1 MLDEKELRQNKAN
14 YKQLFDQILKYDEQL
29 LSYLNEKQQ
38 LNTKLVNAVKNYFS
52 YKLQLSNINLNSLAV
67 SFNASH
73 YDLEIVNNVYM
84 LREYLRYYENAN
96 SLYFQNHQ
104 TIKENYEIA
113 KQLFSFAWIFKGKAT
128 KTQVINAANIL
139 VDIKNA
145 MYFEKI
151 NYYINSY
158 KEIDVQNAIKDF
170 INNEQEY
177 CTLINQYCGTKLYIK
192 DDPAEPDFSLFTKL
206 IKVTD
211 AQKKKLDIISYA
223 IDGLK
228 EKVKKKALVCADY
241 KAISLLDTIDVDE
254 LKRNIKGLRVN
265 ALKEGGYHTIK
276 DILRVKPWQ
285 LSSLYGISEEKAY
298 EITHEANEIKDKTRS
313 SISLKFD
320 NQKKA
325 EEDTLLLKE
334 IIAYTDHL
342 ELINGYDTITKKFAT
357 SYHLNIQFNGYSQND
372 WYYLT
377 YEQKEKMI
385 SLFEYMNSDTHHSYI
400 NYVEDLYQKWI
411 SIENS
416 VRSDQ
421 EIWNYYEQNAASI
434 YSILDQLVPGL
445 FGSGDAFYGL
455 PKELAEEIKEE
466 CFFPDG
472 LLTTLRTYQEWGV
485 KYILHQ
491 KNVLL
496 GDEMGLGKTLQA
508 IATMVSLRNTGANHF
523 LVVCPAAVLVNWR
536 REVSKHSKLRAIK
549 VHGSSRN
556 AEFKRWIRFGG
567 VCVTTYETT
576 KYLELKDDFK
586 YDLLVVD
593 EAHYIKNV
601 NTQRTKNI
609 IEIAKKTDRHLY
621 MTGTALENNVDEMIS
636 LINQLNPGI
645 AQIAERYKYMGA
657 SKTFRDKIAG
667 VYYRRKVKDVQ
678 KELPDLIEEE
688 AWVSLTSEEDRIY
701 KRDLYSKSY
710 SAIRK
715 VSWNVDDLK
724 DSSKANRLKDIIE
737 NAKEEGRKVIVFS
750 FFRNT
755 IEKIYDFLNGICL
768 PPING
773 SISPQRRQEILDQF
787 NDSKPG
793 SVLISQIQAG
803 GTGLNI
809 QCASVVVIAEPQLK
823 PSIENQAIARAY
835 RMGQTSNV
843 LVYKL
848 LCENTI
854 EEKMLERLKQ
864 KQEIFDAFADK
875 SSAADAQ
882 NQNEISDKTFREIV
896 EEEIDRINKEK
907 GIVQEESD

>member
-1 MLDEKELRQNKAN
+1 M
-14 YKQLFDQILKYDEQL
+14 
-29 LSYLNEKQQ
+29 
-38 LNTKLVNAVKNYFS
+38 
-52 YKLQLSNINLNSLAV
+52 
-67 SFNASH
+67 
-73 YDLEIVNNVYM
+73 
-84 LREYLRYYENAN
+84 
-96 SLYFQNHQ
+96 
-104 TIKENYEIA
+104 
-113 KQLFSFAWIFKGKAT
+113 
-128 KTQVINAANIL
+128 
-139 VDIKNA
+139 
-145 MYFEKI
+145 
-151 NYYINSY
+151 
-158 KEIDVQNAIKDF
+158 
-170 INNEQEY
+170 
-177 CTLINQYCGTKLYIK
+177 
-192 DDPAEPDFSLFTKL
+192 
-206 IKVTD
+206 
-211 AQKKKLDIISYA
+211 
-223 IDGLK
+223 
-228 EKVKKKALVCADY
+228 
-241 KAISLLDTIDVDE
+241 
-254 LKRNIKGLRVN
+254 
-265 ALKEGGYHTIK
+265 
-276 DILRVKPWQ
+276 
-285 LSSLYGISEEKAY
+285 
-298 EITHEANEIKDKTRS
+298 
-313 SISLKFD
+313 
-320 NQKKA
+320 
-325 EEDTLLLKE
+325 
-334 IIAYTDHL
+334 
-342 ELINGYDTITKKFAT
+342 
-357 SYHLNIQFNGYSQND
+357 
-372 WYYLT
+372 
-377 YEQKEKMI
+377 
-385 SLFEYMNSDTHHSYI
+385 
-400 NYVEDLYQKWI
+400 
-411 SIENS
+411 
-416 VRSDQ
+416 
-421 EIWNYYEQNAASI
+421 
-434 YSILDQLVPGL
+434 
-445 FGSGDAFYGL
+445 
-455 PKELAEEIKEE
+455 
-466 CFFPDG
+466 
-472 LLTTLRTYQEWGV
+472 
-485 KYILHQ
+485 
-491 KNVLL
+491 
-496 GDEMGLGKTLQA
+496 
-508 IATMVSLRNTGANHF
+508 
-523 LVVCPAAVLVNWR
+523 
-536 REVSKHSKLRAIK
+536 
-549 VHGSSRN
+549 
-556 AEFKRWIRFGG
+556 
-567 VCVTTYETT
+567 
-576 KYLELKDDFK
+576 
-586 YDLLVVD
+586 LVVD

-601 NTQRTKNI
+601 NAQRTKNI

-750 FFRNT
+750 FFRDT
-755 IEKIYDFLNGICL
+755 IAKIYDFLNGICL

-809 QCASVVVIAEPQLK
+809 QCASVVVIAEAQLK

-882 NQNEISDKTFREIV
+882 NQNEISDKTFHEIV